1 MSSDAARTTQI
12 IAAVILFFFIF
23 SPRFLLLSLRWIYQY
38 RKAPRL
44 SFSLPKE
51 VFPEIIK
58 IYVEDLKKA
67 LAKKEIEFSYG
78 DGVLELLADKSYSSQ
93 YGARNCRRII
103 QREIEDKAV
112 AAICNR
118 VTPVRSISVKAEN
131 GEILLEIE

>member
-1 MSSDAARTTQI
+1 MRPEFLNRVDEI
-12 IAAVILFFFIF
+12 VIF
-23 SPRFLLLSLRWIYQY
+23 SP
-38 RKAPRL
+38 
-44 SFSLPKE
+44 LPKE

-118 VTPVRSISVKAEN
+118 VTPVRSISVKSEN